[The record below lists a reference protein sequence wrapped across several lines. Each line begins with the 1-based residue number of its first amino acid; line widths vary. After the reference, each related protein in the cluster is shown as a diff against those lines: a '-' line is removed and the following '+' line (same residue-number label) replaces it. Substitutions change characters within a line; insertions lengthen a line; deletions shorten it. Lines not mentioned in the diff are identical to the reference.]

1 MRLNRRQI
9 RSLILKEMRLLK
21 EERVDK
27 GGIYDIIAGTM
38 SLTPKEGKEVNKVL
52 TGAVATP
59 QLLRVYVGKQHHCEA
74 LIPRKCK
81 PIDGHSMKFVNDA
94 LDALEAH
101 FGERINTGKIN
112 NVISFANVDYNSNWV
127 YFCAENT

>member
-27 GGIYDIIAGTM
+27 GGIYDIIASTM

-52 TGAVATP
+52 TGAVSTP
-59 QLLRVYVGKQHHCEA
+59 QLLRVYVGKQKHCES

-81 PIDGHSMKFVNDA
+81 PIDSHSMKFVNDA
-94 LDALEAH
+94 LKALEEH
-101 FGERINTGKIN
+101 FGERITTVKIN
-112 NVISFANVDYNSNWV
+112 NVISFEDVDYNSNCV